1 MITGAAGSAEDPAA
15 PESVASRADDP
26 IDAAP
31 GDPVTTTPPAES
43 ENPGPLLRIV
53 KRQELAFAVVGA
65 VNTALGMG
73 LTVMWLAILG
83 ASVPPAVAVVL
94 AYAISIVIA
103 FLLHRTLVFRVRGH
117 AVRDF
122 VRFVG
127 VNSGGLLMNM
137 ALLSLAVSVLHLPS
151 KPSAVVVMGLVA
163 VASYF
168 GHRYISFRRE
178 PTAQPPIGSSAQ
190 RF

>member
-1 MITGAAGSAEDPAA
+1 MQ
-15 PESVASRADDP
+15 
-26 IDAAP
+26 
-31 GDPVTTTPPAES
+31 PAES

-53 KRQELAFAVVGA
+53 KRQELAFAVVGG

-103 FLLHRTLVFRVRGH
+103 FVLHRTLVFRVRGH
-117 AVRDF
+117 LVRDF
-122 VRFVG
+122 IRFVG

-151 KPSAVVVMGLVA
+151 KPSAVVVMGVVA

-178 PTAQPPIGSSAQ
+178 PVTQPRSGSGAQ
-190 RF
+190 RL

>member
-1 MITGAAGSAEDPAA
+1 MSASETGAHAGATGAED
-15 PESVASRADDP
+15 
-26 IDAAP
+26 
-31 GDPVTTTPPAES
+31 
-43 ENPGPLLRIV
+43 PGPLLRLV
-53 KRQELAFAVVGA
+53 HRQEVAFAVVGGF
-65 VNTALGMG
+65 NTALGMG

-83 ASVPPAVAVVL
+83 NSVPPAAAVVL

-103 FLLHRTLVFRVRGH
+103 FALHRTLVFRVHGH
-117 AVRDF
+117 ALRDF

-151 KPSAVVVMGLVA
+151 KASAVVVMGLVA
-163 VASYF
+163 IASYF

-178 PTAQPPIGSSAQ
+178 PVPQPSSAGSGAEQ
-190 RF
+190 F

>member
-1 MITGAAGSAEDPAA
+1 MTTGAANSVNAGAGDPGS
-15 PESVASRADDP
+15 S
-26 IDAAP
+26 DAAKAVVP
-31 GDPVTTTPPAES
+31 RPTES
-43 ENPGPLLRIV
+43 EDPGPLLRIV
-53 KRQELAFAVVGA
+53 KRQEIAFAAVGV

-103 FLLHRTLVFRVRGH
+103 FVLHRTLVFRVRGH
-117 AVRDF
+117 MIRDF
-122 VRFVG
+122 LRFVG

-137 ALLSLAVSVLHLPS
+137 VLLSLAVSVLHLPS

-163 VASYF
+163 IASYF

-178 PTAQPPIGSSAQ
+178 PVPPPPGGSGAEQ
-190 RF
+190 F

>member
-1 MITGAAGSAEDPAA
+1 MTTGAAN
-15 PESVASRADDP
+15 SVNAGA
-26 IDAAP
+26 
-31 GDPVTTTPPAES
+31 GDPVGSDAAKAMVPRPAES
-43 ENPGPLLRIV
+43 EDPGPLLRIV
-53 KRQELAFAVVGA
+53 KRQEIAFAAVGV

-103 FLLHRTLVFRVRGH
+103 FVLHRTLVFRVRGH
-117 AVRDF
+117 VIRDF
-122 VRFVG
+122 LRFVG

-163 VASYF
+163 IASYF

-178 PTAQPPIGSSAQ
+178 PSPSAGSGAEPC
-190 RF
+190 